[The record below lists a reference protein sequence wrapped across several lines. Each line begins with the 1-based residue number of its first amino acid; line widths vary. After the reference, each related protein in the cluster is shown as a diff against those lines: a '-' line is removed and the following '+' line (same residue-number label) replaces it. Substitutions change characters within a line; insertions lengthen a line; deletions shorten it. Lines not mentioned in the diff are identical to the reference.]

1 MIEVKNLT
9 KKYGNFKAVKNA
21 SFTINDGEVVGF
33 LGPNGAGK
41 STTMNIITG
50 YLSATEGTVSVNGY
64 DIFEQPEDAK
74 RHIGYLP
81 EQPPLFTGM
90 TVDEYLNFVYDL
102 KKTKLPRNPHLA
114 EIRKL
119 VKIEDVK
126 NRLIRNLSKGY
137 RQRVGIA
144 QALIGNPDVLILDE
158 PTVGLDPSQIIEIR
172 ELIHKLGKNHTV
184 ILSSHILSEIQAV
197 CKRIIIINQGIIIAD
212 DTPEN
217 LSARL
222 SDSYVV
228 HLSVIGP
235 AREVLEKL
243 SAIPEIG
250 KITVTGTAGE
260 STDFKIEP
268 ERNGEIC
275 SDISREMLACGWP
288 VTQLYSDTLSLEDIF
303 LKMINEPP
311 ESLIKAFDKSD
322 RKAKAAAAD
331 DDAADGTQSG
341 TDNAQSGK
349 NGKNGKSGKADAGKK
364 AAAEDTDIEKEGDR

>member
-144 QALIGNPDVLILDE
+144 QALVGNPDVLILDE

-172 ELIHKLGKNHTV
+172 ELIHKLGKTHTV

-212 DTPEN
+212 DTPAN
-217 LSARL
+217 LSARI
-222 SDSYVV
+222 SDSLCIR
-228 HLSVIGP
+228 LSAIGP
-235 AREVLEKL
+235 AREILDRL
-243 SAIPEIG
+243 SLIPGIG
-250 KITVTGTAGE
+250 KITVTGTSGE
-260 STDFKIEP
+260 ATDFKIEP
-268 ERNGEIC
+268 DVKTDLTVEI
-275 SDISREMLACGWP
+275 SKEMLKNGWP
-288 VTQLYSDTLSLEDIF
+288 VTRLNTDALSLEDIF
-303 LKMINEPP
+303 LRMINEPP
-311 ESLIKAFDKSD
+311 ESLMKAFSEHRTVTDKEV
-322 RKAKAAAAD
+322 
-331 DDAADGTQSG
+331 
-341 TDNAQSGK
+341 
-349 NGKNGKSGKADAGKK
+349 
-364 AAAEDTDIEKEGDR
+364 AE